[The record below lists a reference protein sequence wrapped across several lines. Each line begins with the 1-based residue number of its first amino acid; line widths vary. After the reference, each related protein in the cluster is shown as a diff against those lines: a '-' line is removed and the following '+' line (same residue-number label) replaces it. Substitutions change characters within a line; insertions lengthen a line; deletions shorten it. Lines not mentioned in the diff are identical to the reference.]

1 MFICTLSAGRQDSN
15 LVIMT
20 LKLFKAVWFLSML
33 AVLANLLYVYAS
45 LPEQV
50 SLGEEGVE
58 VNSVG
63 REAFFYAAMVVIG
76 IANLT
81 VYLFSKKL
89 TPNEDFRSWVHGLVI
104 TINIF
109 FIVGMSFIT
118 LYNSSER
125 YDFGRIKFIIFS
137 SVGLVALWAIGW
149 PIYTLGKK
157 LLSKQVV

>member
-1 MFICTLSAGRQDSN
+1 
-15 LVIMT
+15 MT

-45 LPEQV
+45 LPEQI
-50 SLGEEGVE
+50 SLGEDGLKV
-58 VNSVG
+58 VTVG
-63 REAFFYAAMVVIG
+63 RETFFYVAMAVIG
-76 IANLT
+76 FVNLT

-89 TPNEDFRSWVHGLVI
+89 MPSEDFRTWVHGLVI

-109 FIVGMSFIT
+109 FIVGMSFVT

-125 YDFGRIKFIIFS
+125 YDFERIRFIIFS

-149 PIYTLGKK
+149 PIYVLGKK
-157 LLSKQVV
+157 LTSKQAV